1 MNASLE
7 QSLCD
12 VLNSFSE
19 ENKSNTPDFVLAKY
33 LMGCLDTFHLASNL
47 REQWYGRMTDEMEDT
62 IELFDTPSMHNLD
75 VLDDLEQEELNLGYG
90 TTINDVV
97 STNFLEEKRFTQTDY
112 VHLSVMLMDL
122 EDKPG
127 LYYDFFDD
135 MLLVLVVRD
144 NGLTLIK
151 SDPLIKDVLEMLK

>member
-7 QSLCD
+7 QSLND
-12 VLNSFSE
+12 VLNSFCE
-19 ENKSNTPDFVLAKY
+19 ENKSNTPDFVLAKF
-33 LMGCLDTFHLASNL
+33 LLGCLESFHLASNL
-47 REQWYGRMTDEMEDT
+47 REQWYGRMTEDMEDT
-62 IELFDTPSMHNLD
+62 IELFDTPTLTNLD
-75 VLDDLEQEELNLGYG
+75 VIDDIEFEPSYDCNS
-90 TTINDVV
+90 INDVV

-127 LYYDFFDD
+127 MYYDFFDD

-151 SDPLIKDVLEMLK
+151 SDPLVRDVLEMLK

>member
-7 QSLCD
+7 QNLTE
-12 VLNSFSE
+12 VLNSFCE
-19 ENKSNTPDFVLAKY
+19 ENKSNTPDFVLAKF
-33 LMGCLDTFHLASNL
+33 LLGCLDSFHLASNL
-47 REQWYGRMTDEMEDT
+47 REQWYGRMTEDMEDT
-62 IELFDTPSMHNLD
+62 IELFDTPTLTNMDSI
-75 VLDDLEQEELNLGYG
+75 DDIEFEPFYDCHS
-90 TTINDVV
+90 INDVV

-127 LYYDFFDD
+127 MYYDFFDD
-135 MLLVLVVRD
+135 TLIVLVVRE

-151 SDPLIKDVLEMLK
+151 SDPLVRDVLEMLK